1 MDRAP
6 SQAVFIRRKV
16 RARAHE
22 TSPLGVRQPFRAVAC
37 FGRRMT
43 QIKMAMSASK
53 QDALREAF
61 EQHYMPLLRLCI
73 ALSGRRDLGEDIVQE
88 AFVRAADRISD
99 LPTPEILPYL
109 RRVALNVWRNR
120 LRRLAL
126 ESRFRPSRREPAH
139 DAGAHFDERAVVM
152 EALSHLPAR
161 QRACVILRYLEDL
174 SERETANILRCSI
187 GTVKSQTSR
196 ALQKLRREL
205 EDEY

>member
-1 MDRAP
+1 MP
-6 SQAVFIRRKV
+6 
-16 RARAHE
+16 
-22 TSPLGVRQPFRAVAC
+22 PLGVRQPFQAVAC
-37 FGRRMT
+37 FSRRMT
-43 QIKMAMSASK
+43 QINIAMPASK
-53 QDALREAF
+53 RDALREAF
-61 EQHYMPLLRLCI
+61 EQHYVPLLRLCI
-73 ALSGRRDLGEDIVQE
+73 ALSGRRDVGEDIVQE

-99 LPTPEILPYL
+99 LPTPQILPYL

-126 ESRFRPSRREPAH
+126 ESRLRPLRREPAH
-139 DAGAHFDERAVVM
+139 DASALLDERAVVM

-161 QRACVILRYLEDL
+161 QKACVILRYLEDL
-174 SERETANILRCSI
+174 SEPETATILRCSI

>member
-1 MDRAP
+1 
-6 SQAVFIRRKV
+6 
-16 RARAHE
+16 
-22 TSPLGVRQPFRAVAC
+22 
-37 FGRRMT
+37 MT
-43 QIKMAMSASK
+43 QINIAMSASK

-61 EQHYMPLLRLCI
+61 EQHYVPLLRLCI
-73 ALSGRRDLGEDIVQE
+73 ALSGRRDVGEDIAQE

-99 LPTPEILPYL
+99 LPTPQILPYL
-109 RRVALNVWRNR
+109 RRVGLNVWRNR

-139 DAGAHFDERAVVM
+139 DASAHLDERAVVM

-196 ALQKLRREL
+196 ALQKLRRRL